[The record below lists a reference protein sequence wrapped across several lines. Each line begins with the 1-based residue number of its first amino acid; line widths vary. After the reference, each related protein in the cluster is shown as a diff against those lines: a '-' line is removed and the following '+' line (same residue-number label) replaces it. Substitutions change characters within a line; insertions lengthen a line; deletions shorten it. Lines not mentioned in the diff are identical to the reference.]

1 MENGKSPGMDGI
13 PIEFYKEFFE
23 IIKCDLQAN
32 FNNTLFESQL
42 APETWN
48 QAITTLIPKKEI

>member
-42 APETWN
+42 APKT
-48 QAITTLIPKKEI
+48 